1 MEMRSYLGRVRG
13 RGSSNEG
20 VHHWWMQRLT
30 GVALIPLS
38 LWLVFSLVS
47 LEEASYSV
55 MVGWVGRHFNPVLL
69 ILFIISM
76 FYHAQLGLRVIIEDY
91 VHSDLT
97 KTISITVVKLC
108 ATLIGACSAFA
119 VIKLTFGS

>member
-1 MEMRSYLGRVRG
+1 MRSYLGRVRG

-108 ATLIGACSAFA
+108 AILIGACSAFA